1 MGAVVGYVFMEWG
14 LIMNGGQETDKSSMC
29 IKFSSIFGVR
39 YAFLFLVFIGITI
52 FFTCVHPVVLY
63 DADDWLNISDMRSVA
78 LPKWGAWN
86 PVKVLPET
94 LMPLCGLISAYVV
107 TPILGDYL
115 RAVTF
120 VTALVISL
128 AVTAYMGI
136 FFHLIRK
143 AFSLSEGKT
152 AVISLMFLMFH
163 FLIFKS
169 QALNN
174 PYLFQA
180 INLTCYYH
188 YVIPGLLNA
197 SLVMYFICLEL
208 EAGDFLRIP
217 FASKP
222 FLLLAIYFAIFSN
235 VLISIILIAWLV
247 SMLLAKFC
255 CMRSVKGRLSS
266 LYRDNRP
273 VFWIIAVWLVS
284 LLFEANGGRSHQ
296 IGQGLTWGSFMD
308 TVTMLVAFFHTNS
321 KGLLI
326 FLTAFV
332 LFVGGAAILKRKSS
346 SSATDDVYFGMMCR
360 CMASVIV
367 WLVYVVAV
375 SSKAGAAYIVEPGV
389 PLGLFFFLLLVSM
402 GAAAYIMA
410 RWNGG
415 YFVMLLLSFC
425 VLCRTVDAGYPL
437 ADSNYESLASETCIA
452 VDRDIME
459 QITSNQ
465 DKEHVEIRV
474 PMGNREG
481 NWPHSEDFGMRMAVT
496 LYRHGQI
503 SKLPKVVVSRPDNGM
518 NIKYLVTYSAP

>member
-1 MGAVVGYVFMEWG
+1 
-14 LIMNGGQETDKSSMC
+14 MNGSQETERDSIC
-29 IKFSSIFGVR
+29 IKFSGIFGIR

-63 DADDWLNISDMRSVA
+63 DADDWLNISYIRSVA

-86 PVKVLPET
+86 PIKVLPET
-94 LMPLCGLISAYVV
+94 LMPMCGLVSAYVV

-115 RAVTF
+115 RAVTL

-128 AVTAYMGI
+128 SVTVYVGI
-136 FFHLIRK
+136 FFNLIRK
-143 AFSLSEGKT
+143 AFSLSEGQT

-169 QALNN
+169 QALDN

-208 EAGDFLRIP
+208 DAGEFSRISIAP
-217 FASKP
+217 RH

-235 VLISIILIAWLV
+235 VLISIILISWLV
-247 SMLLAKFC
+247 SMLLVKLC
-255 CMRSVKGRLSS
+255 GTRSGKGRLSS
-266 LYRDNRP
+266 IYRDNRP
-273 VFWIIAVWLVS
+273 VFWIIAVWIVS

-296 IGQGLTWGSFMD
+296 IGQGLTLASFMD
-308 TVTMLVAFFHTNS
+308 TVTMLVAFFHANS

-332 LFVGGAAILKRKSS
+332 LFVGGAAILKHRSTDS
-346 SSATDDVYFGMMCR
+346 TADDVYLGLMCR
-360 CMASVIV
+360 CMVAIIV
-367 WLVYVVAV
+367 WLIYVVIV

-389 PLGLFFFLLLVSM
+389 PLGLFFFFLLLSM
-402 GAAAYIMA
+402 GAASYIIA

-425 VLCRTVDAGYPL
+425 VLCRTLDAGYPL
-437 ADSNYESLASETCIA
+437 ANSNYENLASDTCIA
-452 VDRDIME
+452 VDWDIMG
-459 QITSNQ
+459 QIISNQ
-465 DKEHVEIRV
+465 DMEHVEITV

-481 NWPHSEDFGMRMAVT
+481 NWPHPEDFGTRMAIT

-503 SKLPKVVVSRPDNGM
+503 SRLPKDVVARPDNGM
-518 NIKYLVTYSAP
+518 NMKYGIVY